1 MILSDQKPHI
11 AVALRILVFGS
22 RFCVRIKPGNLSGS
36 CTKNRRAVAD
46 RVSIAFPRVELHPKA
61 AYVALGVG
69 STPLAGDGREAP
81 ETFGLLADLAEHLG
95 LGIASGR
102 RFKLF

>member
-69 STPLAGDGREAP
+69 SPA
-81 ETFGLLADLAEHLG
+81 
-95 LGIASGR
+95 R
-102 RFKLF
+102 RRRSRSARNIRSSCRPR